1 MTWTVYTTPRFDE
14 WFDEQSEEL
23 QDRTLHALGNLQ
35 FLGPGLSR
43 PYADTIKGSRFNNMK
58 ELRVQHCGRPIR
70 AFYAFDISRRA
81 IVLCA
86 GDKSKN
92 KRFYE
97 TMTSIAD
104 KEFMAWLKSQEQ

>member
-1 MTWTVYTTPRFDE
+1 MGWTVLTTPRFDE
-14 WFDEQSEEL
+14 WFDNQSEEL
-23 QDRTLHALGNLQ
+23 QDRTLHALGSLR
-35 FLGPGLSR
+35 FFGPGLSR
-43 PYADTIKGSRFNNMK
+43 PYADTLKGSRFTNMK

-70 AFYAFDISRRA
+70 AFYAFDFSRQA

-86 GDKSKN
+86 GDKSKS

-104 KEFMAWLKSQEQ
+104 KEFLAWLESQEK